1 MAERYTILQH
11 NTNTFYVVDC
21 PIFLVS
27 HALTKDN
34 QKNNIF
40 IQCKFENTLSKSIK
54 ALYVHINCFDVTNN
68 PLPDVDSFSYL
79 DIQVE
84 QYQTFGDRTPI
95 VLPDKK
101 TRNVSIIP
109 TKIVFVDG
117 STWENVSSKPFELF
131 RVDNAPIAELG
142 ELAEEY
148 KRELHGICLQSD
160 KHKYLPAHKEGYTIC
175 GCGKILVDAEKTC
188 PACGVDLEKLFAFN
202 DVDKL
207 QAGLEQY
214 KQEQAE
220 WAEQE
225 RQAEEERQKQ
235 IEESSKIKVRLCR
248 KLCLIGGI
256 FVALVV
262 IGILITKLIIPSIQY
277 NSAVQKMDEGDY
289 EEAISMFEGLGEYKE
304 SQKKIQ
310 EATYAWAE
318 EKASSGDRNGAKELF
333 ESLGDYKD
341 APERVRRYVI
351 LEIEGYI
358 AQQPNLKNF
367 TYDVVEVDINDV
379 PSIATGIVID
389 GLTVNG
395 YQMLSSLYHE
405 AALRMMKSM
414 ATTYDKWCDNLDLPY
429 EYSYVAFI
437 NGSIDDCITI
447 WNNEKLIY
455 DVY

>member
-1 MAERYTILQH
+1 MAERYSILQH
-11 NTNTFYVVDC
+11 DTNTFYVVDC
-21 PIFLVS
+21 PVLLVS
-27 HALTKDN
+27 HALSKDN
-34 QKNNIF
+34 QNNNIF

-79 DIQVE
+79 TIEVK
-84 QYQTFGDRTPI
+84 QYQTFGDKTPI
-95 VLPDKK
+95 VLPDKE

-109 TKIVFVDG
+109 TKIVFVDD
-117 STWENVSSKPFELF
+117 STWENNSSAPFELF
-131 RVDNAPIAELG
+131 HIDNTPISELG

-160 KHKYLPAHKEGYTIC
+160 KHKYLPAHKDGYTIC

-188 PACGVDLEKLFAFN
+188 PACGVSLEKLFALH

-214 KQEQAE
+214 KKEQAE
-220 WAEQE
+220 REEQE
-225 RQAEEERQKQ
+225 LQAEEEKQKQ
-235 IEESSKIKVRLCR
+235 IEAQKQQAIKVAKKARI
-248 KLCLIGGI
+248 IGGSI
-256 FVALVV
+256 AVLVAICLLTVQV
-262 IGILITKLIIPSIQY
+262 IIPNIRYSMA
-277 NSAVQKMDEGDY
+277 NNAVSAGNY
-289 EEAISMFEGLGEYKE
+289 EEAISTFEELSAFKDSQEKIKE
-304 SQKKIQ
+304 AQ
-310 EATYAWAE
+310 YAWAE
-318 EKASSGDRNGAKELF
+318 EKASNGNRNGAKELF
-333 ESLGDYKD
+333 ERLGDYKD

-351 LEIEGYI
+351 LEMEAYI
-358 AQQPNLKNF
+358 AQQPNLENF

-379 PSIATGIVID
+379 PGIATGIVID

>member
-21 PIFLVS
+21 PVLLVS

-34 QKNNIF
+34 QNNNIF

-95 VLPDKK
+95 VLPDKE

-117 STWENVSSKPFELF
+117 STWENNSFKPFELF
-131 RVDNAPIAELG
+131 HIDNTPISELG

-160 KHKYLPAHKEGYTIC
+160 KHKYLPANKDGYTIC
-175 GCGKILVDAEKTC
+175 GCGKIFVDAEKTC
-188 PACGVDLEKLFAFN
+188 PACGVDLEKLFALH

-214 KQEQAE
+214 QKEQAE
-220 WAEQE
+220 REEQE

-235 IEESSKIKVRLCR
+235 IEETSKIKVRLYR
-248 KLCLIGGI
+248 KLSLIGGSFI
-256 FVALVV
+256 ALVV

-379 PSIATGIVID
+379 LSIATGIVID

-437 NGSIDDCITI
+437 NSSIDDCITI